1 MKSATADPI
10 ETFEIFTFLWGLPYR
25 TVTVTVYTYATDH

>member
-10 ETFEIFTFLWGLPYR
+10 ETFEIFTFFVRGLPYR
-25 TVTVTVYTYATDH
+25 TVYTYASDH